1 MQIKQVKLEILN
13 CGFNFFE
20 ENLFQLD
27 KKKIHSSFD
36 KYYKNHHFRKNNY
49 ENIAIIDY
57 SEISKTPFNKVLKK
71 INQIFIEN
79 NLSCNFKSL
88 WLQKSNK
95 KFTNTNIND
104 LPFIPHIDKKRY
116 LKVMIYLDDVD
127 INSGPINIACEQPSK
142 FESLRKSLPIDYKEK
157 KKNVIKTVP
166 LKNFVSCSGKFGTT
180 IFFDT
185 NTPHFAGQVKKNFLS
200 RKILRF
206 NFVENKVKFKLF
218 KIFYLMLKNYL
229 IK

>member
-1 MQIKQVKLEILN
+1 MQKNQIKLEIKN
-13 CGFNFFE
+13 CGLNFFE
-20 ENLFQLD
+20 ENLFKLD
-27 KKKIHSSFD
+27 KEKINSNFD
-36 KYYKNHHFRKNNY
+36 TYYKNQNFRKNNY
-49 ENIAIIDY
+49 KNIAIINY
-57 SEISKTPFNKVLKK
+57 SEISETPFNRILKK

-79 NLSCNFKSL
+79 KLSCNFESL

-95 KFTNTNIND
+95 KFTNTNLKD

-116 LKVMIYLDDVD
+116 LKVMIYLDDVA
-127 INSGPINIACEQPSK
+127 INSGPIHIAREQPSK
-142 FESLRKSLPIDYKEK
+142 FEPLRKSLPIDYKEK

-200 RKILRF
+200 RKVLRF
-206 NFVENKVKFKLF
+206 NFIENKVKFKFF
-218 KIFYLMLKNYL
+218 KIFH
-229 IK
+229 